1 VPGRLPQRRSK
12 ARELPA
18 DRGTRARGGWGEL
31 AHPPHF
37 ISGQGLDGSRAEVV
51 ASAGRFLDHPEK
63 LEELVVEGIELE
75 DGRAALVT
83 ARVETDRGPLAA
95 LLEVVV
101 TSECPPAP
109 RYMFGSF
116 QYERRTADSHAGS
129 PPPEAVE
136 VGGGRPATR
145 IPEPSRPLG
154 RGGDQDGP

>member
-1 VPGRLPQRRSK
+1 
-12 ARELPA
+12 
-18 DRGTRARGGWGEL
+18 
-31 AHPPHF
+31 
-37 ISGQGLDGSRAEVV
+37 LDGSRAEVV

-129 PPPEAVE
+129 PPP
-136 VGGGRPATR
+136 
-145 IPEPSRPLG
+145 SR
-154 RGGDQDGP
+154 RGWRRAASNPDSGTVKAARSRG